1 MDLVT
6 HQCLP
11 LGWIPMTVNST
22 ADRSSPAFVRRR
34 DRAVEDDAWIRALL
48 RRAPM
53 GVLAT
58 VAHGCRPFLNS
69 NLFVYDESEHVIY
82 MHTARLGR
90 TRSNV
95 DHHQHVCFSTTEMGR
110 LLPADTALEFSV
122 EYAGAVVFGRATV
135 VTDEA
140 EATRALQLLLD
151 KYAPHL
157 RPGYDYRPPVPEEI
171 ARTSVYRIDIDEWS
185 GKRKSVAEDFPG
197 AFVYSPPD

>member
-1 MDLVT
+1 
-6 HQCLP
+6 
-11 LGWIPMTVNST
+11 MTVDS
-22 ADRSSPAFVRRR
+22 AARRSSAAIVRRR
-34 DRAVEDDAWIRALL
+34 DRAIDDDAWIRALL

-58 VAHGCRPFLNS
+58 VGHGCRPFLNS
-69 NLFVYDESEHVIY
+69 NLFVYDEAQHVIY

-95 DHHQHVCFSTTEMGR
+95 DHHEFVCFSATEMGR

-122 EYAGAVVFGRATV
+122 EYSGAVVFGRATIV
-135 VTDEA
+135 SNED

-157 RPGYDYRPPVPEEI
+157 QPGRDYRPPIHEEI
-171 ARTSVYRIDIDEWS
+171 TRTSVYRIDIDEWS
-185 GKRKSVAEDFPG
+185 GKRKAVADDFPG
-197 AFVYSPPD
+197 AFVYSPLD